1 MDGVVARRQLRGLLN
16 KVTPTNADSLAGH
29 FSQLVMRMARS
40 GDSVLVESCV
50 RMLVKQCASDP
61 VRTVLVAKLVQRAV
75 DEAEGESL
83 RWRSVYPYHLED
95 LSTSLPTLLRPI
107 LLEELG
113 GALRDG
119 REEAANALSSFA
131 GELLVLGV
139 LTCDDLQDVIGLL
152 FGGTSKGS
160 RFYCVALCRM
170 LRRIV
175 ISAEASHIID
185 GLGLLEL
192 IEDVLKEDI
201 ISLQVRYMMNVSLPC
216 APNPL
221 MRFSLRSVG

>member
-1 MDGVVARRQLRGLLN
+1 MVARRQLRGLLN
-16 KVTPTNADSLAGH
+16 KVTPTNSDSLAGH

-216 APNPL
+216 ARNPW